1 MTSLEVRNYQEE
13 DDVTTRRT
21 TWTPDVV
28 EAPKAEESK
37 SSNGEILPSKGEK
50 SKPEVMSE
58 KDANEMVKDFL
69 IDPKTPNALANLRV
83 IEEKFKA
90 GSLPK
95 NINDRYKE
103 AKEKAI
109 LKLQEDKNFQLAL
122 KQAWVKIEGFK
133 ENLQEYSEEE
143 ASEEVESILGNPA
156 TKEQLKNAKN
166 VIIKKYEKLNK
177 TQKDFLEEGLQIFK
191 DSIKKAMKDILPKQ

>member
-1 MTSLEVRNYQEE
+1 
-13 DDVTTRRT
+13 
-21 TWTPDVV
+21 
-28 EAPKAEESK
+28 
-37 SSNGEILPSKGEK
+37 
-50 SKPEVMSE
+50 MSE

-122 KQAWVKIEGFK
+122 KQA
-133 ENLQEYSEEE
+133 
-143 ASEEVESILGNPA
+143 
-156 TKEQLKNAKN
+156 
-166 VIIKKYEKLNK
+166 
-177 TQKDFLEEGLQIFK
+177 
-191 DSIKKAMKDILPKQ
+191 